1 MELSSLI
8 STITGRKLLFFLA
21 IFVASIYLLAQP
33 AFFNEPTYSYLLN
46 GSGLSHAVTKGI
58 ISSIGVGL
66 ALPLIMVAGFV
77 VSFAALSC
85 LAFICLGTG
94 ADAKKEF
101 VFIPAYLLAT
111 FGFFL
116 GFIPGQFDGSAYG
129 LALAALSFALFWR
142 YRNSQN
148 IIELAISSGSA
159 LAANL
164 FLPLQ
169 FLLPFYLFVLLL
181 ERIYGAN
188 SAKKP
193 QASSN
198 AIIAYL
204 PEAIVLIGAIA
215 AYLVA
220 PPASFSFS
228 IDLLLGQLMAN
239 KFVVVFS
246 LISIIYLFY
255 KGLYV
260 DEKKPLFFSGAVG
273 LLLSAANPVYV
284 ILAIPLA
291 IDGFKTLLAESGLI
305 QLLFM
310 VFTLVFGAL
319 GGGALATDAS
329 WALVLA
335 FVVVYASTVLPSIAR
350 EKPHYPALLFLVSLL
365 ALAGLFTQQAGKSA
379 LTTEHISVFE
389 KANEING
396 SVAFFS
402 YPSSYQ
408 YFAGRQPANPAQA
421 AAWLLSASGSPPVAA
436 YLIDLDTLDGN
447 LSGKSVFNYIEVFR
461 LVDLNDTRALFIS
474 SRGSVLGR
482 PVYNGK
488 YVLGNSQVSDKRGG
502 FYSVAY
508 ADLLPFNNPNPVI
521 GSYVLQLKDKQAN
534 LARLFTGK
542 LNATLVYENNVSK
555 LYTINVVG

>member
-1 MELSSLI
+1 MELTSLI
-8 STITGRKLLFFLA
+8 SIITERKMLFLFA

-46 GSGLSHAVTKGI
+46 GSGLAHAVTNGI

-66 ALPLIMVAGFV
+66 ALPLIMVAGFI
-77 VSFAALSC
+77 VSFSALSY
-85 LAFICLGTG
+85 LALVCLGPG

-111 FGFFL
+111 FGFFQ
-116 GFIPGQFDGSAYG
+116 GFLPGQFDGSAYG
-129 LALAALSFALFWR
+129 LALSALSFALFWK

-181 ERIYGAN
+181 ERIYGSGAN
-188 SAKKP
+188 LAKKP
-193 QASSN
+193 QASPN
-198 AIIAYL
+198 ALMAYL
-204 PEAIVLIGAIA
+204 PEAIILIGAIA
-215 AYLVA
+215 AYLLA
-220 PPASFSFS
+220 SPASLSFS
-228 IDLLLGQLMAN
+228 IDLLLGQLVAN

-246 LISIIYLFY
+246 MISIIYLFY
-255 KGLYV
+255 KGLYA

-319 GGGALATDAS
+319 GGALATDAS

-335 FVVVYASTVLPSIAR
+335 FVAVYASTVLPSIAL
-350 EKPHYPALLFLVSLL
+350 EKPHYPALLFLVTLL
-365 ALAGLFTQQAGKSA
+365 ALAAVFTQQAGKSA
-379 LTTEHISVFE
+379 LTAEHISVFE
-389 KANEING
+389 KANEISG

-402 YPSSYQ
+402 YPNSYQ
-408 YFAGRQPANPAQA
+408 YFAGRQPANSSQA
-421 AAWLLSASGSPPVAA
+421 AAWLLSASGSPPVAV

-447 LSGKSVFNYIEVFR
+447 LSGKNVFNYIEVFR

-488 YVLGNSQVSDKRGG
+488 YVLGN
-502 FYSVAY
+502 
-508 ADLLPFNNPNPVI
+508 
-521 GSYVLQLKDKQAN
+521 
-534 LARLFTGK
+534 
-542 LNATLVYENNVSK
+542 
-555 LYTINVVG
+555 